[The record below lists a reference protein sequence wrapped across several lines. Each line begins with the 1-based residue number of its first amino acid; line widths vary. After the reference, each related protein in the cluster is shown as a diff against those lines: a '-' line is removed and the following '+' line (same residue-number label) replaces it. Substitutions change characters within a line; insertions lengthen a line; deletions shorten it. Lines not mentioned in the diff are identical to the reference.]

1 MSIRMRF
8 GEWVGREEKAPG
20 LELSSS
26 PSSSTWQVRGLGE
39 VTVALSFSVLI
50 YKKVDHNNSLA
61 GLVNGFK

>member
-1 MSIRMRF
+1 MSIRMRL
-8 GEWVGREEKAPG
+8 GEWVGREEKESG

-61 GLVNGFK
+61 RLVNGFK

>member
-1 MSIRMRF
+1 MSNRIRF
-8 GEWVGREEKAPG
+8 GEWVGRKEKDPG
-20 LELSSS
+20 LELSSR

-39 VTVALSFSVLI
+39 VTVALSFRVLI